1 MRSIQGSYGR
11 LIAEATGGDAAR
23 SALLAAL
30 AASESGGNRQAYRF
44 VPANHQ
50 RLLGLLSGDES
61 RLDGLT
67 RAQLE
72 KRLDAAGSQ
81 AERQELLKRLAGL
94 HGYTQIAGYHSIVW
108 KEPLEALAERAR
120 HFSFAA
126 LLLDRLCREFELDP
140 AWHATELGRRW
151 NAGLDRSA
159 IYVWRLEER
168 MRLYREVVDS
178 RQ

>member
-1 MRSIQGSYGR
+1 MRSIQEGYGR

-50 RLLGLLSGDES
+50 RLLGLLSGEES
-61 RLDGLT
+61 RVDGLT

-72 KRLDAAGSQ
+72 KRLSAAGSQ
-81 AERQELLKRLAGL
+81 AARQELLKRLAGL

-108 KEPLEALAERAR
+108 KEPLEALSDKGR

-126 LLLDRLCREFELDP
+126 RLLDRLCLEFELDP
-140 AWHATELGRRW
+140 ARRAPELGRRW
-151 NAGLDRSA
+151 NAGLDRSG
-159 IYVWRLEER
+159 IYVWRLLER
-168 MRLYREVVDS
+168 MRIYGEIAGS
-178 RQ
+178 G